1 MARDQ
6 AVWGHVR
13 RPVVRSFLAAL
24 LAAAVLVSPFGPVDT
39 AKAHA
44 TSCCLHTECY
54 DGANVWLFTGH
65 KYWQPT
71 YDEYAYYA
79 YFPGFGFNLDHYD
92 YNWCGH

>member
-1 MARDQ
+1 MR
-6 AVWGHVR
+6 WT
-13 RPVVRSFLAAL
+13 L
-24 LAAAVLVSPFGPVDT
+24 
-39 AKAHA
+39 
-44 TSCCLHTECY
+44 
-54 DGANVWLFTGH
+54 WLFTGH